1 MSTTSKMMTKVVK
14 LPQSLD
20 AGAAAALLDKL
31 QQLPE
36 PYWPVHLH
44 AQEVERL
51 SLAYVQVVV
60 AAMRANES
68 FAVVDPS
75 AVFAET
81 FSELG
86 LPLRQAECGEGA
98 GDMADTVVPSTA
110 DMQPDLTEPE
120 TSLPVAPEP
129 ATAEPMILEPT
140 TPEIAMSAPETSS
153 TQSGG
158 QPAAPDDLQ
167 VEIQAEGTVVSIVP
181 DLPEDEPVTVGRRIL
196 TIDDSKTIRDMLKLT
211 LAQAGFTVLQAVDG
225 QDGLEVLR
233 KEEVDVVITDI
244 NMPKLDGYGVIRQI
258 REDPT
263 YDDTPIL
270 VLSTESD
277 QENKNVARDAGA
289 TGWIVKPFVPDQLVD
304 VIRKVCP

>member
-1 MSTTSKMMTKVVK
+1 MS
-14 LPQSLD
+14 
-20 AGAAAALLDKL
+20 
-31 QQLPE
+31 
-36 PYWPVHLH
+36 
-44 AQEVERL
+44 
-51 SLAYVQVVV
+51 
-60 AAMRANES
+60 
-68 FAVVDPS
+68 PS
-75 AVFAET
+75 
-81 FSELG
+81 
-86 LPLRQAECGEGA
+86 
-98 GDMADTVVPSTA
+98 
-110 DMQPDLTEPE
+110 
-120 TSLPVAPEP
+120 VAPESSP
-129 ATAEPMILEPT
+129 SGAVEGADED
-140 TPEIAMSAPETSS
+140 AAPELSDAPAVEADASPVAS
-153 TQSGG
+153 TAPE
-158 QPAAPDDLQ
+158 QPAPEQPVLEQ
-167 VEIQAEGTVVSIVP
+167 PVLEQP
-181 DLPEDEPVTVGRRIL
+181 LPEQSPEPAPVGRRIL
-196 TIDDSKTIRDMLKLT
+196 TIDDSKTIRQMLKLT

>member
-1 MSTTSKMMTKVVK
+1 MSTTAKMMTKVVK

-20 AGAAAALLDKL
+20 SGAAAELLDKL
-31 QQLPE
+31 RQLPE
-36 PYWPVHLH
+36 VYWPVHLH
-44 AQEVERL
+44 AQAVERL
-51 SLAYVQVVV
+51 SLAYIQVVV
-60 AAMRANES
+60 AAMRANER
-68 FAVVDPS
+68 FAIVDPS

-81 FSELG
+81 FAELG
-86 LPLRQAECGEGA
+86 LSLRQADCGSDGCDQVDVEVAPA
-98 GDMADTVVPSTA
+98 GD
-110 DMQPDLTEPE
+110 
-120 TSLPVAPEP
+120 TSWNAVEP
-129 ATAEPMILEPT
+129 AMSV
-140 TPEIAMSAPETSS
+140 PEAT
-153 TQSGG
+153 
-158 QPAAPDDLQ
+158 
-167 VEIQAEGTVVSIVP
+167 
-181 DLPEDEPVTVGRRIL
+181 EPVTSPPMSPESEAEASISPSSSDQGAAPHMMEKPKVDTEAQGTAGSIAPELPAEEPVAVGRRIL